1 MKKKVL
7 SAGLATFTFC
17 VSLILLW
24 AVLVLTQLPDVSV
37 LRHYRPAAA
46 AEVLD
51 RDGNVLTQYYD
62 HKFRIWIP
70 ISSLP
75 DIVIHAVVTAEDDS
89 FFGHKGINYKA
100 TWDAFVHDVKKQRF
114 ARGGSTITQQMI
126 KNVFLSR
133 QKTLGRKLREF
144 ILAREAEELLTKH
157 QILEIYLNEV
167 EWGDNIYGIEAA
179 SRYYLDKHASE
190 LTAGDAAL
198 LAGMLPNPRYF
209 NPFKRIEKARGRQE
223 RVLFNM
229 SLSKLLTEDEYRSA
243 LASPIRLRNDSS
255 GRFDFSALIDGNGR
269 PCYQKVIENVL
280 LSEYGEIGLYRQGLK
295 IRTTL
300 DKRLQH
306 RLNSWVEEGRG
317 NERDKENGSHLPD
330 TVLAVSEDGEIR
342 ALVCSA
348 SDEEVRFKLDSLG
361 PPYDGYELSG
371 VSPDSISPEEVVR
384 SGGGGS
390 KDDEGRGMRDE
401 GRLETGS

>member
-7 SAGLATFTFC
+7 SAGLVVFMSC

-24 AVLVLTQLPDVSV
+24 AVLVLTNLPDVSI

-51 RDGNVLTQYYD
+51 RDGNIIAQYYD
-62 HKFRIWIP
+62 HKFRIWVS

-75 DIVIHAVVTAEDDS
+75 DTVIQAIVTAEDDT
-89 FFGHKGINYKA
+89 FFGHRGINYKA
-100 TWDAFVHDVKKQRF
+100 TWDAFVLDVKKQRF

-133 QKTLGRKLREF
+133 EKTLGRKLREF
-144 ILAREAEELLTKH
+144 ILAREAEKILTKH

-167 EWGDNIYGIEAA
+167 EWGDDIYGIEAA

-190 LTAGDAAL
+190 LTAPEAAL
-198 LAGMLPNPRYF
+198 IAGMLPNPRYF
-209 NPFKRIEKARGRQE
+209 NPFKRMEKARGRQE

-229 SLSKLLTEDEYRSA
+229 FQAKLLTEGEYQSA
-243 LASPIRLRNDSS
+243 LASPIKLRNESS
-255 GRFDFSALIDGNGR
+255 GRFVFSALIAGSGKT
-269 PCYQKVIENVL
+269 CYQKVLESVL

-300 DKRLQH
+300 DKKLQQQ
-306 RLNSWVEEGRG
+306 LTAWVDQEKVRESG
-317 NERDKENGSHLPD
+317 KETGPYIPD
-330 TVLAVSEDGEIR
+330 SVMVVSEDGAIR
-342 ALVCSA
+342 AIACS
-348 SDEEVRFKLDSLG
+348 SNEEEVRFKLESLG
-361 PPYDGYELSG
+361 PPFDGYDISS
-371 VSPDSISPEEVVR
+371 VFPDSISVDEVVKT
-384 SGGGGS
+384 GGGGS
-390 KDDEGRGMRDE
+390 EE
-401 GRLETGS
+401 